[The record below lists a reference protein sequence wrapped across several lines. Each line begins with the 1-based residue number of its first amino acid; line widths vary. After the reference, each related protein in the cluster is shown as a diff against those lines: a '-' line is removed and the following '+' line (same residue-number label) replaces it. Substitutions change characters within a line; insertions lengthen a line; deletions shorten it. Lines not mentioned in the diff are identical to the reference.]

1 MTELQ
6 SQFYSWGL
14 GFAAYVQKSRRADP
28 SSRPLFTRLL
38 KWWIHNHLHQMKESL
53 RGRNPVPPAMLLA
66 ELAGALVGWMG
77 EYDRS
82 VRRIEKIRSSTS

>member
-1 MTELQ
+1 
-6 SQFYSWGL
+6 
-14 GFAAYVQKSRRADP
+14 
-28 SSRPLFTRLL
+28 
-38 KWWIHNHLHQMKESL
+38 MKESL